1 MRGLCRRTRAIHPFG
16 WFTRV
21 VPPYRVV
28 RLSALDSRFY
38 RRPVTTPDADN
49 LGELI
54 ADCSAIPPALRTAH
68 PIALPAPRPADW
80 AVNDTCLAAVHELD
94 EYV

>member
-1 MRGLCRRTRAIHPFG
+1 M
-16 WFTRV
+16 
-21 VPPYRVV
+21 
-28 RLSALDSRFY
+28 
-38 RRPVTTPDADN
+38 TTPDADN